1 MYWFVALEKI
11 TKFRSGKARSIYSTL
26 SVEQNELLVAFK
38 TDWKWLKKRQKPS
51 KLKKRK
57 YTYFAV

>member
-26 SVEQNELLVAFK
+26 SVEENELLVAFK
-38 TDWKWLKKRQKPS
+38 TDGKWLKKDKNQA